1 MKIFVSCVSQ
11 KNGNIK
17 ADISQIKETTL
28 ENTFNIWSNMT
39 VGDKPSSEVYKGTQW
54 ELIKKLNNKTQTY
67 VVSAGYGIIDLNTP
81 IVPYSITFSDAYV
94 ENKHLFIP
102 KFNLSQKQVNKEWFS
117 MFGDFSNL
125 WNTDEVCIF
134 TVNPLYLN
142 VLDLPKRDNIILLSN
157 YKLGRLARW
166 LGTGANNLL
175 VNFANY
181 LVDNHPNLSGNVE
194 LTQIIQDL
202 DKKYGENLYKKRQKC
217 SDEFI
222 IEWISKG
229 NSHKNLRDEGFSCSS
244 QRFNKLKDE
253 NRVY

>member
-1 MKIFVSCVSQ
+1 M
-11 KNGNIK
+11 
-17 ADISQIKETTL
+17 
-28 ENTFNIWSNMT
+28 
-39 VGDKPSSEVYKGTQW
+39 
-54 ELIKKLNNKTQTY
+54 
-67 VVSAGYGIIDLNTP
+67 
-81 IVPYSITFSDAYV
+81 
-94 ENKHLFIP
+94 
-102 KFNLSQKQVNKEWFS
+102 
-117 MFGDFSNL
+117 
-125 WNTDEVCIF
+125 
-134 TVNPLYLN
+134 
-142 VLDLPKRDNIILLSN
+142 LDLPKRDNIILLSN

-229 NSHKNLRDEGFSCSS
+229 NNHKNLRDEGFSCSS